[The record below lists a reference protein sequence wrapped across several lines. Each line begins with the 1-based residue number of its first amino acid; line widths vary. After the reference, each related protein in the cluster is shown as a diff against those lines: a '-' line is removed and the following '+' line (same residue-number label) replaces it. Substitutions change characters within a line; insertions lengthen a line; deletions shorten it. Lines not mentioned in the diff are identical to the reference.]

1 MRLSSKEYLAVFAFS
16 LITLPIWAAHT
27 DSISWDVT
35 QPTTIGSA
43 QVKPGDYQLRVEE
56 GQTELQVVQKGKVIA
71 KVPVHWTQL
80 PNKAADS
87 EVQVDNNQVTQVQ
100 FAGRTEAIQFN
111 Q

>member
-1 MRLSSKEYLAVFAFS
+1 MRLSSKKCLGVVAFS

-35 QPTTIGSA
+35 QSTTIGSA
-43 QVKPGDYQLRVEE
+43 QVKPGDYQLRAEE

-71 KVPVHWTQL
+71 KVPVRWTQL

-100 FAGRTEAIQFN
+100 FAGRTEAIRLDQ
-111 Q
+111 